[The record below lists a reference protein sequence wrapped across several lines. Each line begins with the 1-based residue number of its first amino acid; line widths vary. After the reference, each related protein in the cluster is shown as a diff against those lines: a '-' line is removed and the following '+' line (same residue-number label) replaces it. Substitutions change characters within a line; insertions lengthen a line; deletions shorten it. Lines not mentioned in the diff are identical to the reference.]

1 MSLIPG
7 PPPDPAPARRVPS
20 FRQRYEALE
29 IRRQELMARLGRL
42 DEEARRSPSYARA
55 MTLLNAT
62 FRKSKLVQ
70 RAAVLQAAQWLIDLA
85 ELWSSMG

>member
-1 MSLIPG
+1 MPSTPS
-7 PPPDPAPARRVPS
+7 PPPARRNPS

-29 IRRQELMARLGRL
+29 HRRQELIARLARL
-42 DEEARRSPSYARA
+42 DDKARGSPSYARA